1 MFATGSKTARVGVQ
15 VFYFVNLCNRIST
28 QWLVDAIDM
37 ILRFAQ
43 VEWGGVGWVRR
54 LTAFSRLRFN
64 IFLML
69 RYGLSQVTFDKL
81 LVLSHGLSQITSD
94 TLLMLRCGLSQVTSD
109 TLLMLRYHC
118 AWIHMKKNIPASLS
132 SKSPQIETG
141 LRAWQCRFTHSHDSH
156 VPNLFGCWKRTQST
170 QVNKGKEVFA
180 RVQMSKI

>member
-1 MFATGSKTARVGVQ
+1 MFATGSKTACVGVQ

-28 QWLVDAIDM
+28 EWFVDAIDM

-69 RYGLSQVTFDKL
+69 RYGLSEVTFDTL

-94 TLLMLRCGLSQVTSD
+94 TLLMLR
-109 TLLMLRYHC
+109 YHC
-118 AWIHMKKNIPASLS
+118 AWVHMKKNIPANLS
-132 SKSPQIETG
+132 SKSP
-141 LRAWQCRFTHSHDSH
+141 HDSH
-156 VPNLFGCWKRTQST
+156 VTNLFGCWKRTQST
-170 QVNKGKEVFA
+170 EVNKGKEVFA